1 MCVFRGQAQHLVTPP
16 EPTAL
21 NRCRVL
27 VVAFSEPA
35 SRTGPTSLQSGG
47 KTSPWSCC
55 HSDRRGRPLGRPRGH
70 AQLVPTVLVPG
81 WEGGVPASGL
91 PAGFA
96 NAGAEVG
103 VRLLCGG
110 VLGRRVG
117 TPCTCV
123 YTGRVCVS
131 CVWAPSEPR
140 VLCSLPSCLP
150 LVTLDPIA
158 SSLWALQPSMV
169 TACAR
174 VPPSP
179 QPRGNGNRPWAP
191 LHDGKWARGR
201 GHPKAGTPCK
211 APPSPGPHPAAC
223 SHLRPLAPSVDTV
236 SSSHCCWGFFF
247 QGVLWSPQTPA

>member
-1 MCVFRGQAQHLVTPP
+1 MCVFRGQAQHLVMPP

-103 VRLLCGG
+103 VRLCVRGCARAACGYAVHVCVYGPCTRVVCLGPVRAPRSLFSAVLPPLGDTGPHSLEPLGSAAFHGHSLCPSATFTTTQRQRESP
-110 VLGRRVG
+110 LG
-117 TPCTCV
+117 TPARWEV
-123 YTGRVCVS
+123 GERQG
-131 CVWAPSEPR
+131 AP
-140 VLCSLPSCLP
+140 
-150 LVTLDPIA
+150 
-158 SSLWALQPSMV
+158 
-169 TACAR
+169 
-174 VPPSP
+174 
-179 QPRGNGNRPWAP
+179 
-191 LHDGKWARGR
+191 
-201 GHPKAGTPCK
+201 
-211 APPSPGPHPAAC
+211 
-223 SHLRPLAPSVDTV
+223 
-236 SSSHCCWGFFF
+236 
-247 QGVLWSPQTPA
+247 